1 MKYAIRIALVLVI
14 IFLIYKT
21 YKSIEEP
28 VKYEKE
34 VVKKEQAVI
43 DKLKIIREAELAYR
57 DVYGDFTGSFDT
69 LIDFMKNGQLKVLIA
84 YGDQDDST
92 TRFEQKIE
100 LVSVRDSLFKLVDI
114 DNIRYVPGKDTMQF
128 LIDAG
133 EIKKNNVP
141 VPVFQITDP
150 EPYSKERVNEKN
162 PLRVGN
168 MYDADY
174 SGNWGN
180 R

>member
-21 YKSIEEP
+21 YNSIAEP
-28 VKYEKE
+28 VRYGKE
-34 VVKKEQAVI
+34 VIKKEQAVI
-43 DKLKIIREAELAYR
+43 NKLKIIREAELAYR
-57 DVYGDFTGSFDT
+57 DVYGDFTASFDT
-69 LIDFMKNGQLKVLIA
+69 LINFMKNGQLKVLIA

-100 LVSVRDSLFKLVDI
+100 LVSVRDSLFKQVDI

-128 LIDAG
+128 LIEAG

-150 EPYSKERVNEKN
+150 DPYSKQRVKEKN